1 MMLMRRCKYRGLVK
15 SAKSQ
20 FPLIGT
26 LRHLGIVQHER
37 YTVLSV
43 NGEALY
49 LALSSSCLVGAIF
62 FPIMLLDLGSNVE

>member
-37 YTVLSV
+37 YTILSV

-49 LALSSSCLVGAIF
+49 LALSSIF
-62 FPIMLLDLGSNVE
+62 LPVMLLDLGSNVE